1 MLSSAVP
8 TEKKKSAIF
17 FLAPGLLEKSNFLVF
32 SPVLWGKDIYILTMK
47 FRISISL
54 KKRMKKDMGHMIC

>member
-8 TEKKKSAIF
+8 TEKCAFS

-32 SPVLWGKDIYILTMK
+32 SPVFWGKDIYIHTTM
-47 FRISISL
+47 FRINISL
-54 KKRMKKDMGHMIC
+54 KNGMKKDMGHMIC